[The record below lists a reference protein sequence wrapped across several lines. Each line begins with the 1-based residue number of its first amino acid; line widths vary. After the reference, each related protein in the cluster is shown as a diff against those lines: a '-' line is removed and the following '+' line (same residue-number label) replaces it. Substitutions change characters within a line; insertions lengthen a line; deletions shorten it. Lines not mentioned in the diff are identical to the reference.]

1 MLEPDLAP
9 AATDSALIA
18 TVHRR
23 KSSSHRVLALALL
36 SPAHLPNKDN
46 LRKDIMDIDFVI
58 LFVLEIWITL
68 WRFLKKLGI
77 NLPYDPAISL
87 LNYTCTPMFIAA
99 IFIRARIWKQSRYS
113 LTGEWIKQLWYVY
126 TVNFIWPQIGMN
138 LSQL

>member
-58 LFVLEIWITL
+58 LFVLEIWITV

-77 NLPYDPAISL
+77 KLP
-87 LNYTCTPMFIAA
+87 
-99 IFIRARIWKQSRYS
+99 
-113 LTGEWIKQLWYVY
+113 
-126 TVNFIWPQIGMN
+126 
-138 LSQL
+138 